1 MLQSSD
7 ITRIIIGYNSAD
19 ILQFSYFDPVQ
30 LPTLLVDNSRSPET
44 LQKAEK
50 LGYRTLSMGYNSGY
64 GRAINVGLKAIST
77 SLAII
82 TNPDVAFSASD
93 IDALISASSRYLDAF
108 AFVPRLFRDSG
119 EEHFRFSGK
128 YEPRISE
135 KSPQDDACIPMLNG
149 AVLLVRRKEFLEF
162 GGFDNNI
169 FLYFEDD
176 DLAMRMRRSKTPIIF
191 VASARFKHL
200 GNQSTTPT
208 EKVSALRCQA
218 FGWSWAYFMRKHRVG
233 SLAGA
238 IFLTI
243 AKSALHTSVLA
254 TAKAKRDVQIALGL
268 ISYLFKKKWV
278 FEHKNLSP

>member
-19 ILQFSYFDPVQ
+19 ILQFSFFDPKQ

-44 LQKAEK
+44 LQKAEG

-64 GRAINVGLKAIST
+64 GRAINVGLKSIST
-77 SLAII
+77 PLAII

-93 IDALISASSRYLDAF
+93 IDALVSASNRYLDAF
-108 AFVPRLFRDSG
+108 VFVPRLFRDSG

-128 YEPRISE
+128 YEPRTSE
-135 KSPQDDACIPMLNG
+135 KPPQDDACIPMLNG

-191 VASARFKHL
+191 VASAQFKHL
-200 GNQSTTPT
+200 GNQSTIPT
-208 EKVSALRCQA
+208 KKVSALRCHA
-218 FGWSWAYFMRKHRVG
+218 FGWSWAYFMRKHGVG

-238 IFLTI
+238 IFLTV
-243 AKSALHTSVLA
+243 AKSVLHTSVLA
-254 TAKAKRDVQIALGL
+254 TTKARRDVQIALGL

-278 FEHKNLSP
+278 FEHKDLNP